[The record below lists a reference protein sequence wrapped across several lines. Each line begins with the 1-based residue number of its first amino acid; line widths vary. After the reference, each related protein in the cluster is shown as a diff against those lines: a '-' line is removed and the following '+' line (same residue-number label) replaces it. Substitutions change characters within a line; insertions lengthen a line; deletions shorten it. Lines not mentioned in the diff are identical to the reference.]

1 MTHTNNLKLNFLYQ
15 NQIHKEIILNEN
27 LMITDAMISNDVK
40 SMQSN
45 ELPSNA
51 STGDKYILVKEG
63 KIAVKL
69 EDIWHYIN
77 VRDGMI
83 FWIIDEEKLVVHSRG
98 NWKTLFS

>member
-1 MTHTNNLKLNFLYQ
+1 MIHTNNLKLNFLYQ
-15 NQIHKEIILNEN
+15 NQVHKEIIINEN

-40 SMQSN
+40 SMKSN
-45 ELPSNA
+45 ELPSDA
-51 STGDKYILVKEG
+51 SIGDKYILVTEG
-63 KIAVKL
+63 KLAVKL
-69 EDIWHYIN
+69 EDIWHYIT